1 VGVAPDGHKGTGEI
15 LCPCCLRAIAWVKM
29 NRWQSVNREE
39 VKYVMG
45 LNWFRMQGLVFLH
58 DFTK

>member
-1 VGVAPDGHKGTGEI
+1 MTRVGYKPEDAHKT
-15 LCPCCLRAIAWVKM
+15 WVKI